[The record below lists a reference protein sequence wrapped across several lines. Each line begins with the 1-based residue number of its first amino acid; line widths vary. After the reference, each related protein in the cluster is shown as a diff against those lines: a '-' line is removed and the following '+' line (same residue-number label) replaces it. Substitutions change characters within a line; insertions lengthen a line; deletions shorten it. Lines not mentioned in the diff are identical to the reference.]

1 MSDAPHN
8 HPPPSD
14 LVSPDFIRL
23 VRHQNARIAILDYR
37 GARGDVLRHKL
48 EAAGRFIH
56 AEPEGSLLVLLH
68 VRDVEFSRASNALI
82 VENLRA
88 NSPYIRATAVVGLD
102 YLAKMVSIGARLTGR
117 RLVAFEDEREALD
130 WLATWQVN
138 PSRTDAPDNEA
149 PIRWTE
155 HGGTRILLID
165 LGDCT
170 EDELARRIDMAASI
184 IRSEPPRSLLTLNLV
199 RDFHYSRRAGS
210 IIREYVRANGPYILA
225 SAVVGLRYM
234 KAVIPVL
241 NRMTSRA
248 IRAFDDPVE
257 AQDWLVEQA
266 ERHRGAEP
274 SGEGRPS

>member
-1 MSDAPHN
+1 MVP
-8 HPPPSD
+8 
-14 LVSPDFIRL
+14 PDFIRI
-23 VRHQNARIAILDYR
+23 VRHENARIAILDYS
-37 GARGDVLRHKL
+37 GARGDVLRQRL
-48 EAAGRFIH
+48 EAAQRFIH
-56 AEPEGSLLVLLH
+56 AAPEDSLLILLR

-130 WLATWQVN
+130 WLAGWRVE
-138 PSRTDAPDNEA
+138 PSRAEGADEET

-155 HGGTRILLID
+155 YRGKRVLLID
-165 LGDCT
+165 LGDCDD
-170 EDELARRIDMAASI
+170 DELARRIDDAASI
-184 IRSEPPRSLLTLNLV
+184 IRSEPPHSVLTLNLAH
-199 RDFHYSRRAGS
+199 DFNYSRRAGA
-210 IIREYVRANGPYILA
+210 IIREYVRANGPYIVA

-241 NRMTSRA
+241 NRATGRT

-257 AQDWLVEQA
+257 AQDWLVERL
-266 ERHRGAEP
+266 ERH
-274 SGEGRPS
+274 SGK